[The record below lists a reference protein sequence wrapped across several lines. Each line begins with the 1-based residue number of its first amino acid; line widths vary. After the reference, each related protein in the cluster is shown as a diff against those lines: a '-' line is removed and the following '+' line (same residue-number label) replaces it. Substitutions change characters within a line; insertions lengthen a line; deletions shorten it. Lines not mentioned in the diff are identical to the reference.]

1 MRCGKAL
8 SDRRAV
14 AFAAAL
20 LAITLNF
27 LQPLAHAALMRDGAP
42 ATLWTVFCNAVPDQR
57 PDGQRPDAPLAAE
70 KHECCL
76 GLAHAVAFAAPA
88 MAITVVAPVATAI
101 LPLEPLDRLTTVGIR
116 DGLYRPR
123 GPPSFV

>member
-14 AFAAAL
+14 ALAAAL

-27 LQPLAHAALMRDGAP
+27 LQPLVHAALMRDGAP
-42 ATLWTVFCNAVPDQR
+42 ATLWNVFCNAAPERQ
-57 PDGQRPDAPLAAE
+57 DGQRQSVPLTAD

-88 MAITVVAPVATAI
+88 PAATVVAPIATTI
-101 LPLEPLDRLTTVGIR
+101 LPLEALDRLTSAAIR
-116 DGLYRPR
+116 DGPHRPR